1 MNVTGTLDNSTMAKM
16 ASPRCGLPDYI
27 LAQPASLNLNSNS
40 YDKKKIQTSKNG
52 PAAYQA
58 GWLFIHIFLIVCFNS
73 NLYF

>member
-1 MNVTGTLDNSTMAKM
+1 MAKM

-40 YDKKKIQTSKNG
+40 YDKKKIQSSKNG

-58 GWLFIHIFLIVCFNS
+58 GWLFIDFFFNNLFINS
-73 NLYF
+73 NLYS